1 MRISVICPSEIA
13 YRRFMPAL
21 KKIAV
26 FDFAGVGY
34 HSKDEIVNI
43 SNNDLDEKVSSSR
56 QKALNFINDFGGK
69 LYDSYNDVINDL
81 SVDCIYIPLPPMLHF
96 EYTKKSLM
104 NKKHVLLEK
113 PATLSLDDMQKI
125 IKFASHNRLAIHE
138 NYMFIYHS
146 QLSKICEII
155 ESGEIGDIRL
165 YRIAYGF
172 PFRGENDFRYH
183 KMIGGGALLDA
194 GGYAI
199 KLASFFLG
207 SDCRIDSASI
217 NYINNFDADIYG
229 QGVLINNRGMAAQIS
244 FGMDND
250 YKCELEIWGSKGT
263 LYTNRILTAPV
274 GYEPLLIVKKNGKE
288 YSIKLSEDD
297 SFLNSIEYFHKCIID
312 DSIREKHY
320 EELIY
325 QSKLFEDFK
334 IKAKIDF

>member
-1 MRISVICPSEIA
+1 
-13 YRRFMPAL
+13 MPAL

-43 SNNDLDEKVSSSR
+43 SNNDLEENVSSSR

-125 IKFASHNRLAIHE
+125 IKFASQNRLAIHE

-229 QGVLINNRGMAAQIS
+229 QGVIINNRGMAAQIS

-312 DSIREKHY
+312 DNIREKHY